1 MQCFIFQS
9 RVMSLAKQVGATL
22 TRSGLKK
29 YPEEVLRSSG
39 GKRVIAEDFW
49 NQPLLTNIPQHYR
62 DFYQTWKIGPQKHI
76 HSVPNTA
83 TFEKDEWGEIHPVQ
97 NPRIHVIYPDQFHK
111 GLWGGE
117 GVIKGMLKR
126 EDGNHRNFTP
136 PTAKYWW
143 PRLFEGV
150 VHSEILDAHIEVVCT
165 KSGIKLVDEAGGFDH
180 YLLSTPVNEVY
191 ATGLLRLKRE
201 LLLALTDKEKFQT
214 NIFDKYSRYAVS
226 HEEADWHGL
235 SFLEAMRKQGK
246 IASAEAERSVMPD
259 KMRLRRELVQ
269 MLRSGKADQMEMID
283 LESESG
289 DSWSNKLS
297 GFKKLLK

>member
-1 MQCFIFQS
+1 MTVA
-9 RVMSLAKQVGATL
+9 RQVGATL
-22 TRSGLKK
+22 TRSGMRK
-29 YPEEVLRSSG
+29 YPDEVLRSSG

-49 NQPLLTNIPQHYR
+49 NQPLLSSIPQHYR
-62 DFYQTWKIGPQKHI
+62 DFYQTWKIGPQQHI
-76 HSVPNTA
+76 HSVPRTA

-117 GVIKGMLKR
+117 GIIKGMLKR

-150 VHSEILDAHIEVVCT
+150 VHSEILSAHIEVVCT
-165 KSGIKLVDEAGGFDH
+165 KRGIKLVDEAGGFDH

-201 LLLALTDKEKFQT
+201 LLLSLADKENFANKLGGNPDVFE
-214 NIFDKYSRYAVS
+214 KYQKYAVS

-235 SFLEAMRKQGK
+235 SFVEAMRKQAK
-246 IASAEAERSVMPD
+246 IAALEAERSVTPD
-259 KMRLRRELVQ
+259 KMKFRQELVQ
-269 MLRSGKADQMEMID
+269 LLKSGKAEEMEMID

-289 DSWSNKLS
+289 ESWSNKMS
-297 GFKKLLK
+297 GFTKKLFK